1 MGNEF
6 GLYKTYIS
14 RLKVGCLLFAISLI
28 VSCKDDECKDIDYG
42 AQYMSDITRSSFAYH
57 GGETLIFGD
66 SAGQELSFRVVPFN
80 GIYPDWL
87 NYEQDVK
94 EGPCVGEIK
103 IRCEIELF
111 VANIRS
117 DTLDYDIIYVHRV
130 HSLVQGIAPIFYDI
144 MTSDMSQ
151 GNESPVNWRISANHL
166 LDPKG
171 NEEYLADNPIEYNFT
186 ELITLNGKSFEN
198 VYFNILPDGSALYFN
213 HELGFVG
220 FKERSKSLW
229 VLDRIE

>member
-1 MGNEF
+1 LGNE
-6 GLYKTYIS
+6 LVVYITHIFS
-14 RLKVGCLLFAISLI
+14 LKFGCLLFALSLI
-28 VSCKDDECKDIDYG
+28 TSCKEGECEDVDYG
-42 AQYMSDITRSSFAYH
+42 RQYMSDTTRSSFAYQ
-57 GGETLIFGD
+57 GGETLIFID
-66 SAGQELSFRVVPFN
+66 STGQELSFRVVPFI

-87 NYEQDVK
+87 NYEQGVT
-94 EGPCVGEIK
+94 EGPCVGERKIK
-103 IRCEIELF
+103 CEIELF

-117 DTLDYDIIYVHRV
+117 DTLDYDIVYVHRV

-151 GNESPVNWRISANHL
+151 GNESPVNWRISTKHL

-171 NEEYLADNPIEYNFT
+171 NEEYLADNPIEYDFT
-186 ELITLNGKSFEN
+186 ELITLNGKTFEN
-198 VYFNILPDGSALYFN
+198 VYFNLLPDGSALYFN